1 MFAYNKNY
9 AEIIPGEENTS
20 PEKDDFGISEIP
32 SKYKVFTMEYII
44 KQTLDFG
51 EDEGESRVRRIAHW
65 KLKTT
70 ENVLK
75 SLLMHHMDK
84 VAK

>member
-1 MFAYNKNY
+1 
-9 AEIIPGEENTS
+9 
-20 PEKDDFGISEIP
+20 
-32 SKYKVFTMEYII
+32 MEFVI
-44 KQTLDFG
+44 KQILDFG

-75 SLLMHHMDK
+75 ALLIHHMDTIANE
-84 VAK
+84 VSMEYIDSADT

>member
-1 MFAYNKNY
+1 VFAYNKNY
-9 AEIIPGEENTS
+9 AEIVAGEDLTTPRKEG
-20 PEKDDFGISEIP
+20 EISQEI
-32 SKYKVFTMEYII
+32 SHYKVFTMDFII

-75 SLLMHHMDK
+75 SLLIHHMDRI
-84 VAK
+84 AK